1 MNNEQKNEEDLDI
14 GYWGIGIYLEIR
26 SIRKIFDLKNRRNLI
41 YA

>member
-26 SIRKIFDLKNRRNLI
+26 SIRN
-41 YA
+41 